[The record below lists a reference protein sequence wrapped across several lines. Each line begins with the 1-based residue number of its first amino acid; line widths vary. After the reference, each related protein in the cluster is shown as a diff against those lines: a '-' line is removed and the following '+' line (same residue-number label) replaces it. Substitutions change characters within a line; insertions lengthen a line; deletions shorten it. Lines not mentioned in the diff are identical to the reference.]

1 MGKDSKTNLEKI
13 SESVY
18 RVNGSTPSGGCY
30 SMAFY
35 LNDKESCAKEDATEV
50 RILEFDENDEV
61 ISEIFGV
68 TKPKRQKMDKG
79 EVLWQFTLKNL
90 KRK

>member
-1 MGKDSKTNLEKI
+1 MKKTTAVRLSEKKKIMAKDSKNKLVKM

-18 RVNGSTPSGGCY
+18 RTDGPMPNGGCY

-35 LNDKESCAKEDATEV
+35 LNDKGGCAKEDATEV
-50 RILEFDENDEV
+50 RILEFDENGEV

-68 TKPKRQKMDKG
+68 MKPKS
-79 EVLWQFTLKNL
+79 
-90 KRK
+90 